1 EDQQSLAADREA
13 GHRIARAGLVQ
24 GKAAE
29 RGPTTGEEAF
39 RERNEARQR
48 FLGRC
53 REGQR
58 NGVAVRSQNA
68 DAEGTRKAEAA
79 LDGVIGGV
87 LVEKTEK
94 TGAGTDVGVGH
105 AKVGAVEPALGGV
118 GGIVAS
124 IAHPGG
130 AELRN
135 QGRLLEK
142 GDLFG
147 WDIQIRDQNFAE
159 TVAAENGGGVRDLI

>member
-1 EDQQSLAADREA
+1 M
-13 GHRIARAGLVQ
+13 
-24 GKAAE
+24 
-29 RGPTTGEEAF
+29 
-39 RERNEARQR
+39 
-48 FLGRC
+48 
-53 REGQR
+53 
-58 NGVAVRSQNA
+58 
-68 DAEGTRKAEAA
+68 
-79 LDGVIGGV
+79 IGGV

-94 TGAGTDVGVGH
+94 TGAGTEVGVGY
-105 AKVGAVEPALGGV
+105 AKVGAVQPALGGV

-124 IAHPGG
+124 IVHPGS

-159 TVAAENGGGVRDLI
+159 TVAAENGGGVRDLIGQLNRPFVMGFAEGVDVLGLFYEGGSLKAEVRIAERARHAV